1 MGENEL
7 CWGGALGGVR
17 EQGHSVTTLVPGTIW
32 LAAAPHRAPE
42 GEVRVCGHPG

>member
-1 MGENEL
+1 MGKNEL
-7 CWGGALGGVR
+7 CGGTLAGVR
-17 EQGHSVTTLVPGTIW
+17 EQGYSVTTLVPGTIW